1 MRFIN
6 ASSISGTTPRSTLFL
21 TPRSASD
28 TLRFAI
34 TSSGNGSEQRLDA
47 AMVATNEWAH
57 VAVVLAGDGGK
68 LYVNG
73 ALVASN
79 TVTLNPSSFNPAVN
93 YLGKSQ
99 WPDPLFNGMMD
110 DFQIYN
116 RALSDFEVANL
127 ANPAIDSDADGF
139 SDSVETAADTD
150 GDGIP
155 DYLDNDS
162 DNDGVPDSAETFA
175 DTDGDGL
182 RNIRDPDSDNDSLP
196 DGWEVTYGLNPLNAA
211 DADADTDGDGQ
222 SNREE
227 HAAGTQPN
235 NASDYFTQTAVAGTP
250 LTVSVNGVAGRTYI
264 LWRNLSLESSWA
276 AVLTNGPVVA
286 DGPVLLVDPTPPG
299 AGAFYRTSVSAP

>member
-1 MRFIN
+1 
-6 ASSISGTTPRSTLFL
+6 
-21 TPRSASD
+21 
-28 TLRFAI
+28 
-34 TSSGNGSEQRLDA
+34 
-47 AMVATNEWAH
+47 
-57 VAVVLAGDGGK
+57 VVLAGDGGK

-79 TVTLNPSSFNPAVN
+79 TVTLNPSSINPAVN

-99 WPDPLFNGMMD
+99 WPDPLFSGQLD

-139 SDSVETAADTD
+139 SDSAETTADTD

-155 DYLDNDS
+155 DYLDSDS
-162 DNDGVPDSAETFA
+162 DNDGMPDSAESFA

-235 NASDYFTQTAVAGTP
+235 NAADYFAQTMVAGVP

-264 LWRNLSLESSWA
+264 LWRSLSLDGSWA
-276 AVLTNGPVVA
+276 AILTNGPVAA
-286 DGPVLLVDPTPPG
+286 DGPVTLADPTPPG
-299 AGAFYRTSVSAP
+299 AGAFYRTSVSMP